1 MTENRRIGIGEFVR
15 NTINL
20 HDVGFEKAM
29 RVDNKDDDIND
40 IEIIL
45 LTKDAI
51 EIYERS

>member
-1 MTENRRIGIGEFVR
+1 MTEHTRIGIGEFVR
-15 NTINL
+15 NTIKL
-20 HDVGFEKAM
+20 LDKEFEKAM

-51 EIYERS
+51 ELYERS

>member
-1 MTENRRIGIGEFVR
+1 MTENRRIGIGDFVR
-15 NTINL
+15 ETITL
-20 HDVGFEKAM
+20 LDSGFEKAM